1 MSLIQHSIWCMQHPT
16 KAFLLPFPS
25 LQVHSAYYLLIIC
38 GKDGERRKRT
48 DRKRKTES
56 GSLGFQ
62 HGFYRIVVCQ
72 CVEAMS
78 ISQTQEQ
85 RGKPRGKQDSGS
97 SSQVQKEDRV
107 WEETP
112 TPGGLTTST
121 ASLYIVMQNS
131 QKGKKNGSTFT
142 KRLLL
147 GITVS
152 YWNIL
157 SCLPDCTLASKR
169 PFH

>member
-1 MSLIQHSIWCMQHPT
+1 MQHPT

-38 GKDGERRKRT
+38 EKDGERRKRT

-72 CVEAMS
+72 CVGAKY
-78 ISQTQEQ
+78 ISQTQEK

-121 ASLYIVMQNS
+121 ASLYVVMQTHKNEERMAAHS
-131 QKGKKNGSTFT
+131 Q
-142 KRLLL
+142 R
-147 GITVS
+147 
-152 YWNIL
+152 
-157 SCLPDCTLASKR
+157 D
-169 PFH
+169 